1 MLVSVIRRF
10 QVCLYL
16 GIAISVSDGL
26 LVTIGSRVT
35 ILAFSCQIVQIWR
48 FFKAFGMKILV
59 WHFFAIWQLC
69 CSLTLRNRKIE
80 TTTDVSIEILSVFG
94 NSGYSVIRVRSV
106 QGTKRIRLRSVRVRG
121 TISPLVAAVFF
132 TVKVDCHLV

>member
-35 ILAFSCQIVQIWR
+35 ILAFFMPNCSNLA

-59 WHFFAIWQLC
+59 WHFGIFLAFFGKCCKDFDIPEKMIQNFKADVTYQLQSGNC
-69 CSLTLRNRKIE
+69 GGSSINNSNGLVDSDASLL
-80 TTTDVSIEILSVFG
+80 L
-94 NSGYSVIRVRSV
+94 
-106 QGTKRIRLRSVRVRG
+106 
-121 TISPLVAAVFF
+121 
-132 TVKVDCHLV
+132 